1 MTELELRLPSLT
13 EGDPETQLRQLRSC
27 LYQLTQQLQM
37 ALETREQA
45 QAAPDRQAL
54 LQEALALTGKQFA
67 GRCEAFLETPWRR
80 QNEALEAIRRSV
92 AALEDRTAPTPESGG
107 ISLCQADTPGFQVQ
121 TDERIRFTPLPGW
134 IRTADGHWQLE

>member
-37 ALETREQA
+37 ALGTREQA

-54 LQEALALTGKQFA
+54 LQEALALAGKQFA

-80 QNEALEAIRRSV
+80 QNEALEAVRRSV
-92 AALEDRTAPTPESGG
+92 AALEDRTAPAPESDG
-107 ISLCQADTPGFQVQ
+107 ISLCQADTPGFQIQ
-121 TDERIRFTPLPGW
+121 TGERVSFTPLP
-134 IRTADGHWQLE
+134 IYSRTADGHWQVE